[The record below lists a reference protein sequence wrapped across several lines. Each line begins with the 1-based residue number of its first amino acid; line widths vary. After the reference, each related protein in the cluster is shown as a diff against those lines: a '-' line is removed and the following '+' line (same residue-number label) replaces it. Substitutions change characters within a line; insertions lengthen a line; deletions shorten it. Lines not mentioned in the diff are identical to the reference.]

1 MKRAAPGRARALLR
15 GVLGL
20 LVAVVALLCVFGHA
34 ERGGPVTP
42 PSTAERASVAGAAAV
57 TVAVA
62 EPSDGADAPCRKKA
76 IGDHSVPRA
85 ENPPPSA
92 PLPRALSPHT
102 DPAPLVPQHSGAAA
116 GGPDPPPSTLH
127 SVLRI

>member
-42 PSTAERASVAGAAAV
+42 PSTAERASVVGAAA
-57 TVAVA
+57 VAVA

-102 DPAPLVPQHSGAAA
+102 DPAPLVPQHSGVAA